1 MKILIVDDDPIV
13 SMSLKVIIEA
23 DKGEG
28 SETLEVVG
36 IGNSGNDAVSLY
48 AEHKPDVVVMDI
60 RMEGMNGLEASE
72 KIIETNPDAKILLL
86 TTFLDDEYI
95 NKALKVGVKG
105 YVLKQDLAG
114 LGATIRA
121 INGGQIVFGS
131 RIVSKLPDIMNRKAK
146 FDFEA
151 HDITER
157 EKEMIELVADGLS
170 NKEIAAKMF
179 LSEGTVRNM
188 MSTVLE
194 KLGLRDRTQLACFY
208 YQEIN
213 P

>member
-1 MKILIVDDDPIV
+1 MRIIIVDDDPIV

-23 DKGEG
+23 DKAEG
-28 SETLEVVG
+28 DALEVVA
-36 IGNSGNDAVSLY
+36 IGNSGNDAVKLY
-48 AEHKPDVVVMDI
+48 EEHKPDVIVMDI
-60 RMEGMNGLEASE
+60 RMEGMNGLDASE
-72 KIIETNPDAKILLL
+72 EIIKVAPDAKILLL

-114 LGATIRA
+114 LCSTIRA
-121 INGGQIVFGS
+121 INDGQIVFGS
-131 RIVSKLPDIMNRKAK
+131 RIVSKLPDIMNRKST
-146 FDFEA
+146 FDYEA
-151 HDITER
+151 HGITDR

-170 NKEIAAKMF
+170 NKEIASKMF

-188 MSTVLE
+188 MSAVLE
-194 KLGLRDRTQLACFY
+194 KLNLRDRTQLACFY

>member
-1 MKILIVDDDPIV
+1 MKVIIVDDDPIV

-23 DKGEG
+23 DKSDGDA
-28 SETLEVVG
+28 LEVVG
-36 IGNSGNDAVSLY
+36 TGSSGTDAIKLY
-48 AEHKPDVVVMDI
+48 EEHIPDVIVMDI
-60 RMEGMNGLEASE
+60 RMEGVNGLDASE
-72 KIIETNPDAKILLL
+72 EIISKHPDAKILLL

-114 LGATIRA
+114 LCSTIRA
-121 INGGQIVFGS
+121 INDGQIVFGS
-131 RIVSKLPDIMNRKAK
+131 RIVSKLPDIMNRKST
-146 FDFEA
+146 FDYEA
-151 HDITER
+151 HGITDR

-170 NKEIAAKMF
+170 NKEIATKMF

-188 MSTVLE
+188 MSAVLE
-194 KLGLRDRTQLACFY
+194 KLNLRDRTQLACFY

>member
-1 MKILIVDDDPIV
+1 MKVIIVDDDPIV

-23 DKGEG
+23 DKSDGDA
-28 SETLEVVG
+28 LEVVG
-36 IGNSGNDAVSLY
+36 TGSSGTDAIKLY
-48 AEHKPDVVVMDI
+48 EEHKPDVIVMDI
-60 RMEGMNGLEASE
+60 RMEGVNGLDASE
-72 KIIETNPDAKILLL
+72 EIISKHPDAKILLL

-114 LGATIRA
+114 LCSTIRA
-121 INGGQIVFGS
+121 INDGQIVFGS
-131 RIVSKLPDIMNRKAK
+131 RIVSKLPDIMNRKST
-146 FDFEA
+146 FEL
-151 HDITER
+151 TRR
-157 EKEMIELVADGLS
+157 EIEVLKLLS
-170 NKEIAAKMF
+170 VGMYNKEIAEKMF

-188 MSTVLE
+188 MSAVLE
-194 KLGLRDRTQLACFY
+194 KLNLRDRTQLACFY

>member
-1 MKILIVDDDPIV
+1 MKVIIVDDDPIV

-23 DKGEG
+23 DKSDGDA
-28 SETLEVVG
+28 LEVVG
-36 IGNSGNDAVSLY
+36 TGSSGTDAIKLY
-48 AEHKPDVVVMDI
+48 EEHIPDVIVMDI
-60 RMEGMNGLEASE
+60 RMEGVNGLDASE
-72 KIIETNPDAKILLL
+72 EIISKHPDAKILLL

-105 YVLKQDLAG
+105 YVLKQDVAG
-114 LGATIRA
+114 LCSTIRA
-121 INGGQIVFGS
+121 INDGQSVFGS
-131 RIVSKLPDIMNRKAK
+131 RIVSKLPDIMNRKST
-146 FDFEA
+146 FDYEA
-151 HDITER
+151 HGITDR

-170 NKEIAAKMF
+170 NKEIATKMF

-188 MSTVLE
+188 MSAVLE
-194 KLGLRDRTQLACFY
+194 KLNLRDRTQLACFY